1 MTPAHLTRGFLL
13 CRETSRFPF
22 GCLCAAGSR
31 PRPTER
37 RNRSGFPQTPRGINP
52 RREACMPPLQT
63 PGIASMTSGT
73 GSGGRFA
80 PRYRFCIVTALGLC
94 VGAAY
99 MPPAKWY
106 GCWVFTGCGVCIL
119 PCRAGVHARRTNQYF
134 KFFNVRRAKSPALQ
148 SGVTGRASRKPRA
161 GRTSAAGLDPAA
173 QGKAKAL
180 PMGSKRL
187 F

>member
-1 MTPAHLTRGFLL
+1 MDVACGRWPHKKSGLRCGRTRRPAGYGWHGVYFCSVGRAFTPAVPGCLTRPL
-13 CRETSRFPF
+13 F
-22 GCLCAAGSR
+22 GCVGVRSMRRGGIDAA
-31 PRPTER
+31 
-37 RNRSGFPQTPRGINP
+37 
-52 RREACMPPLQT
+52 REKRY
-63 PGIASMTSGT
+63 
-73 GSGGRFA
+73 GRWA
-80 PRYRFCIVTALGLC
+80 
-94 VGAAY
+94 
-99 MPPAKWY
+99 
-106 GCWVFTGCGVCIL
+106 FTVCRVCIL